1 MATSTAEACPLCGFC
16 VWLPAVMMSGKGAVG
31 SECGT
36 PVSRSTVR
44 LQFVTIAGSAC
55 GKCGKCRI
63 QHPKPSQTIPHF
75 TRHGC
80 LDVGSAITTP
90 QSCLVGSHHCKW
102 VDLPFPS
109 STRRYAFTF
118 WAWKGKMQAF
128 QWFHD
133 CILSGNN
140 AMQKSK
146 TTIFGQTSS
155 STRRVTYFYAT
166 MNHHAWQRSSL
177 NMAFS
182 NQQQSYQETFQHVL
196 HTCSTAKPIK
206 ARFMFRKDISRIL
219 IDSTIDGY
227 PTQFY

>member
-1 MATSTAEACPLCGFC
+1 MATSTSPRLVLCAAF
-16 VWLPAVMMSGKGAVG
+16 V
-31 SECGT
+31 CGCQQWWWAAK
-36 PVSRSTVR
+36 VR
-44 LQFVTIAGSAC
+44 IRMWDPGSACGKC

-63 QHPKPSQTIPHF
+63 QHTHAYTPSQTIPHL

-90 QSCLVGSHHCKW
+90 QECLVGSHHCKW

-109 STRRYAFTF
+109 STWRYAFAF

-140 AMQKSK
+140 AMQKRK
-146 TTIFGQTSS
+146 TAIFGQTSS

-166 MNHHAWQRSSL
+166 MNPSP
-177 NMAFS
+177 MAEIKPEYGF
-182 NQQQSYQETFQHVL
+182 FK
-196 HTCSTAKPIK
+196 STPI
-206 ARFMFRKDISRIL
+206 ISRNF
-219 IDSTIDGY
+219 
-227 PTQFY
+227 PTCFAHMFNSKNQ